1 MNLENVVHPRQ
12 IYACHVTYW
21 KQRTTAV
28 EQVRK
33 TNNSW
38 SHGSEIPLQARSFGV
53 LCDRHL
59 VLDGGLPGLR
69 HILGRFKISDN
80 GAICDYSPR
89 SISIR
94 EIYDEA

>member
-1 MNLENVVHPRQ
+1 MRAMSPTENKERLRLSKCQ
-12 IYACHVTYW
+12 M
-21 KQRTTAV
+21 
-28 EQVRK
+28 RK

-69 HILGRFKISDN
+69 HVLGRFKISDN